1 MTEIDSWHDDGAS
14 AWDDGDQPHYLQ
26 RFVDSFTANGR
37 RQTADGKRE
46 FVPCDQV
53 KFSPYLSLT
62 VLYLQKT
69 RK

>member
-1 MTEIDSWHDDGAS
+1 MMTALALGT
-14 AWDDGDQPHYLQ
+14 
-26 RFVDSFTANGR
+26 TAINHIIYR
-37 RQTADGKRE
+37 DLWTRLRQTADGKRE

>member
-1 MTEIDSWHDDGAS
+1 MTEIDSWQDDGAS

-26 RFVDSFTANGR
+26 RFAESR
-37 RQTADGKRE
+37 LRQTADGKRE
-46 FVPCDQV
+46 FVPFDQV